1 MTKTRRHRIFQ
12 ILLDVGDNPYIRRP
26 PPIESP
32 PIPPKSPPAVVGYNS
47 RKTAEYNL
55 RPNPEP
61 NANPD
66 FRDFRRLDAMTTT
79 H

>member
-32 PIPPKSPPAVVGYNS
+32 LFPQNHRLQLLDIIRAKQRNTIYDL
-47 RKTAEYNL
+47 TLNL
-55 RPNPEP
+55 MQILISETS
-61 NANPD
+61 D
-66 FRDFRRLDAMTTT
+66 DLTL
-79 H
+79 